1 MEKIISSYSDI
12 QAKTTAD
19 TTGVF
24 NLSKLGYST
33 GYYFLVSPSVNYTIS
48 VFLGNYDGRVGDI
61 GYGDYGV
68 RPVVSMSG
76 VQMEKTTTSDGNI
89 LWKIK

>member
-33 GYYFLVSPSVNYTIS
+33 GYYWLASPNASDSDNVYDVNCRGYVNNYGIS
-48 VFLGNYDGRVGDI
+48 DD
-61 GYGDYGV
+61 GV